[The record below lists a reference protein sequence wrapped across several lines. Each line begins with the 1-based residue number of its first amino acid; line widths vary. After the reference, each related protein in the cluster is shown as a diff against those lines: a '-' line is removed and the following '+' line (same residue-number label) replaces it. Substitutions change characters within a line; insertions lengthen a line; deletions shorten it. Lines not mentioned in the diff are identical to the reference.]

1 MWYFAGVPLV
11 PQNRVWFILIFLFT
25 CLAFAV
31 VLMRFYSRV
40 ILTRLVGFED
50 WLIFLSMAK
59 IELGLGYG
67 VKPDD
72 FKSFLHTEFFTTLIY
87 TWSQW
92 IIKLS
97 ISVLYYR
104 IFSTAKPRKIVRW
117 IILWF
122 VIYGVVNC
130 ITPIFCCIPVRKFW
144 DHDTQGYCIEWGYL
158 HYTLSS
164 INIAND
170 FLLLVFPMPILV
182 KLNVSVR
189 VRVILVVTL
198 TCGLVASIASILR
211 LQALVTFFS
220 ATVDKRPILGSSVT
234 TWSSLEI
241 NLAII
246 CSSVASLKPLF
257 ARFIGFIPHSEAK
270 STDRNTPGYQPPK
283 QHSDQSWVP
292 LETFNERTLTTW
304 HSIGDV
310 EAEAESSK
318 LWVDETRETKS
329 SVVAGTSSQKGLVA
343 GSNKSGD
350 DFDQQA

>member
-11 PQNRVWFILIFLFT
+11 PQNRIWFIAIFVFT

-31 VLMRFYSRV
+31 VLMRLYSRV
-40 ILTRLVGFED
+40 VLTRLVGLED
-50 WLIFLSMAK
+50 WLIFISMGLSIAF
-59 IELGLGYG
+59 IGTVVHEIGLGLGYG

-72 FKSFLHTEFFTTLIY
+72 LKSFLHTEFFTTLIY

-104 IFSTAKPRKIVRW
+104 IFSTAKPRRILRW
-117 IILWF
+117 IIIWF
-122 VIYGVVNC
+122 GIYGIVNC

-144 DHDTQGYCIEWGYL
+144 DSDAEGYCIKWGYL
-158 HYTLSS
+158 HYTLSA
-164 INIAND
+164 INIVND
-170 FLLLVFPMPILV
+170 FLLLIFPVPILL

-211 LQALVTFFS
+211 FQALVILFS
-220 ATVDKRPILGSSVT
+220 AAVEKRPVLGSLIT

-241 NLAII
+241 NLAIM

-257 ARFIGFIPHSEAK
+257 ASFIPYSQAK
-270 STDRNTPGYQPPK
+270 STDRNTPGYQPGK

-292 LETFNERTLTTW
+292 LESLRGRTHATW
-304 HSIGDV
+304 DEIGDV
-310 EAEAESSK
+310 EAGTGSNK
-318 LWVDETRETKS
+318 LWAGQTREGEI
-329 SVVAGTSSQKGLVA
+329 SVVAGSSSQRELVA
-343 GSNKSGD
+343 GSNNS
-350 DFDQQA
+350 